1 MHTYVHAYIR
11 ACIHTCMHTYVQV
24 ELLAR
29 LVPRHPTPPPTP
41 HAATLPLPPPAPLP
55 WLTCELSVTRG
66 CCDELTTS
74 HDEARDGGL
83 AACPSATSG
92 AERAPAVPPSHRV
105 LRLVFLN
112 GCQSE
117 ALGTKLRSSGVECVV
132 CCACICTHA
141 HTHACTYTCVLRSS
155 GVECIVCL
163 TCHRACGRMPVR
175 MAHSAHGTWPTP
187 MHIHPCPDAYTPAPR
202 CIYTRAQMRLHPCPD
217 AYTRR
222 VYVHMAHGPRPC
234 TSTGTGPRPRLHQN
248 LCRTACFTRAPDAHK
263 MHTHPCIC
271 TRARTH
277 MHACTYTHAHTPVP
291 RCVVCWR
298 TRVRDHAARLFAV
311 TFFQVA
317 HAYTRP
323 YAHAYTHMHI
333 HARSR
338 KYTYQVHPSFALQ
351 VIAQR
356 SSVAARRDHA
366 GGSACHRS
374 LEYVQAFDAAV
385 EAVRRARSR
394 KKRLPVFELTEP
406 DPAGLENRYPLPA
419 GVPVL
424 LCAGAAGMSSGD
436 LRLPQPSSQR
446 ARSLPGSLALPW
458 PGRRAGSTGS
468 TQLNFLGR

>member
-1 MHTYVHAYIR
+1 MEA
-11 ACIHTCMHTYVQV
+11 
-24 ELLAR
+24 L
-29 LVPRHPTPPPTP
+29 P
-41 HAATLPLPPPAPLP
+41 HARAQRPAPN
-55 WLTCELSVTRG
+55 ELQLCRRRIA
-66 CCDELTTS
+66 CCGSCSST
-74 HDEARDGGL
+74 
-83 AACPSATSG
+83 AASRRLW
-92 AERAPAVPPSHRV
+92 ERNCAPAV
-105 LRLVFLN
+105 
-112 GCQSE
+112 
-117 ALGTKLRSSGVECVV
+117 SSASSAAHAYARMHTRMHAHIHA
-132 CCACICTHA
+132 CCAPAVSSASSASHA
-141 HTHACTYTCVLRSS
+141 TVLAA
-155 GVECIVCL
+155 VCP
-163 TCHRACGRMPVR
+163 CAWRIAP
-175 MAHSAHGTWPTP
+175 MAHGPRPCIYTRAQ
-187 MHIHPCPDAYTPAPR
+187 MHIHPHPDAYTPVPR

-222 VYVHMAHGPRPC
+222 VYAHMAHGPRPC

-298 TRVRDHAARLFAV
+298 TRVRDDAARLFAV

-317 HAYTRP
+317 HAYARP